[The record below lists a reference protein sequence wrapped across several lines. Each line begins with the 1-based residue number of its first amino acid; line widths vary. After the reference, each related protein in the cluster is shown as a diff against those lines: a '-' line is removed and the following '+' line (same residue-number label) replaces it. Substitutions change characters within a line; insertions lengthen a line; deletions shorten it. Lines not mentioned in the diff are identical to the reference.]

1 MRILLVEDERL
12 LRMQLQDVLSERGE
26 SVDAAANGEI
36 GLEYGL
42 QYPFDI
48 AIIDLGLPG
57 ISGIEVIRTLRD
69 KGKTFP
75 ILILTARNRWQ
86 DKVEGLEAGADDYLV
101 KPFHVEE
108 LLARLKAMHRR
119 VTGWGETCLNSGE
132 LLLNLS
138 TQQIS
143 LATHAIK
150 LTAYEYRLL
159 EYFMMHPG
167 QVISK
172 LELTEYLYQ
181 QDFDRDSN
189 VLEVLIGRL
198 RRKLHE
204 NAEYYIET
212 LRGKGYRFA
221 QPVKQVQ
228 ADGQ

>member
-12 LRMQLQDVLSERGE
+12 LRLQLQDILSEKGD
-26 SVDAAANGEI
+26 SLDAAANGEI

-42 QYPFDI
+42 QYPFDV
-48 AIIDLGLPG
+48 AIIDLGLPDM
-57 ISGIEVIRTLRD
+57 SGIELIRNLRD

-108 LLARLKAMHRR
+108 LLARIKALHRR
-119 VTGWGETCLNSGE
+119 VTGWGESCYCSDQLR
-132 LLLNLS
+132 LH
-138 TQQIS
+138 
-143 LATHAIK
+143 LASQKLFVNDDEIK
-150 LTAYEYRLL
+150 LTAYEYKLL
-159 EYFMMHPG
+159 EYFMLHPS

-198 RRKLHE
+198 RRKLHSD
-204 NAEYYIET
+204 AEHYIET
-212 LRGKGYRFA
+212 LRGKGYRFS
-221 QPVKQVQ
+221 QPVKQMQ
-228 ADGQ
+228 TE

>member
-12 LRMQLQDVLSERGE
+12 LRMQLHDILTEKGE

-42 QYPFDI
+42 QYPFDL
-48 AIIDLGLPG
+48 AIVDLGLPDL
-57 ISGIEVIRTLRD
+57 SGIQVIRNLRD

-101 KPFHVEE
+101 KPFHVAE
-108 LLARLKAMHRR
+108 LLARVKALHRR
-119 VTGWGETCLNSGE
+119 VTGFAESCISSEQLCL
-132 LLLNLS
+132 
-138 TQQIS
+138 Q
-143 LATHAIK
+143 LATQRLSINGEEVK
-150 LTAYEYRLL
+150 LTAFEYKLL
-159 EYFMMHPG
+159 EYFMLHPG
-167 QVISK
+167 QIISK

-198 RRKLHE
+198 RRKLHSD
-204 NAEYYIET
+204 AEYFIET
-212 LRGKGYRFA
+212 LRGKGYRFSKT
-221 QPVKQVQ
+221 VKQTQ
-228 ADGQ
+228 MD

>member
-1 MRILLVEDERL
+1 MRILFVEDERL
-12 LRMQLQDVLSERGE
+12 LRMQLNDILNEKGY

-57 ISGIEVIRTLRD
+57 LSGIELIRTLRER
-69 KGKTFP
+69 GKTFP

-108 LLARLKAMHRR
+108 LLARVKALLRR
-119 VTGWGETCLNSGE
+119 VTGWGETCLTSAE
-132 LLLNLS
+132 LNLHLAS
-138 TQQIS
+138 QQLS
-143 LATHAIK
+143 VNGEDVK
-150 LTAYEYRLL
+150 LTAYEYKLL
-159 EYFMMHPG
+159 EYFMLHPA

-172 LELTEYLYQ
+172 LELTEYLYE

-198 RRKLHE
+198 RRKLNS

-212 LRGKGYRFA
+212 LRGKGYRFS
-221 QPVKQVQ
+221 Q
-228 ADGQ
+228 AVTQIQKDA